1 VANGTLR
8 LRIVPWA
15 DVSLDGRP
23 VGATPLKALS
33 LPPGAHT
40 VRLQHPSYRPLQ
52 KRVNVRAGEVV
63 VLEVDLREEAFP
75 VQAKEP

>member
-1 VANGTLR
+1 
-8 LRIVPWA
+8 VPWA

-23 VGATPLKALS
+23 LGTTPLKPLP
-33 LPPGAHT
+33 LPPGVHT

-52 KRVNVRAGEVV
+52 KRFDVRAGEVF

-75 VQAKEP
+75 IPAKEP